1 MVGRRRW
8 SGALPL
14 AAALPLAWAAPAW
27 AQQQQQPAAD
37 KVAVELNRLAPGA
50 GGANA
55 CQVTMVVRNGTGREF
70 RSLQTDLVTFGPD
83 GVVNGRLLVELGP
96 LPAGKTSLRAF
107 DFPEVACEG
116 IDRVLLNEVPACE
129 DAAGGAVEGGCT
141 ALVEPASRA
150 KAAFFK

>member
-27 AQQQQQPAAD
+27 AQQQQPAAD

-107 DFPEVACEG
+107 DFPEVACDG
-116 IDRVLLNEVPACE
+116 IERVLLNEVPACE

>member
-1 MVGRRRW
+1 MEGRW
-8 SGALPL
+8 SWALPL
-14 AAALPLAWAAPAW
+14 AAAALPLAWTGAAS
-27 AQQQQQPAAD
+27 AQQAQQQPAAD
-37 KVAVELNRLAPGA
+37 KVTVELNRLVPG
-50 GGANA
+50 GSA
-55 CQVTMVVRNGTGREF
+55 CQVTMVVRNGTARDF
-70 RSLQTDLVTFGPD
+70 RSLQTDLVTFSPD

-107 DFPEVACEG
+107 DFPEVPCDG

-129 DAAGGAVEGGCT
+129 DASGGTVEGGCT